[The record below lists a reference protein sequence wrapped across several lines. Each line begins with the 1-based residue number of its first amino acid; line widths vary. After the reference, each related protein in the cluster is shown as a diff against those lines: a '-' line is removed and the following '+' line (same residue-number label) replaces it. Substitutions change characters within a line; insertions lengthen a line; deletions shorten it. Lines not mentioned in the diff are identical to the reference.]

1 MENGPFED
9 LFPIKIGIFHC
20 YVSLPEGMVIFRDV
34 SHDSALFGLVSNF
47 MTDVLGSAVDFYFL
61 ISKAYDACLFFT
73 HPTGTMYKI
82 QKQMLRYYIWV
93 FPKIGVPPNHPF

>member
-1 MENGPFED
+1 
-9 LFPIKIGIFHC
+9 
-20 YVSLPEGMVIFRDV
+20 MVIFRDV

-61 ISKAYDACLFFT
+61 MSKAYDACLFFT

-82 QKQMLRYYIWV
+82 QKQMLRY
-93 FPKIGVPPNHPF
+93 